1 MACVAKSPTRARPR
15 AQKPLVTARAVVI
28 SVILAGA
35 LVLFAWGLSLG
46 RDNSKPVR
54 YSNSAVEATYPK
66 EGDLDLR
73 QARIGIDLVSGYSAE
88 LSLDNV
94 TIPKDEVE
102 FVVGLDQYFYQP
114 GPGTATGAL
123 SPGRH
128 CAKATITKVVDP
140 NNPQSTFA
148 WCFQVH

>member
-1 MACVAKSPTRARPR
+1 MRPVATTAPKQ
-15 AQKPLVTARAVVI
+15 QKPFVTVRAVVI
-28 SVILAGA
+28 SVILVASF
-35 LVLFAWGLSLG
+35 VLLGWAINSG
-46 RDNSKPVR
+46 RDNLKTQPR
-54 YSNSAVEATYPK
+54 YTNSAVEATYPK

-73 QARIGIDLVSGYSAE
+73 QSRIGIDLVSGYTAE

-94 TIPKDEVE
+94 PIPKDEVD

-128 CAKATITKVVDP
+128 CAKATITKVIDP
-140 NNPQSTFA
+140 NTPESTFA
-148 WCFQVH
+148 WCFQAH